1 MLLKIFMP
9 LTNKRRNKPLYKK
22 FLTLR
27 KNIQN
32 NDKFLKFRKKKWQKF
47 QHLTLKFN
55 RKRFYDPI
63 SHVLFNFKDFFS
75 RKFKYNL
82 QNKQRLSFFY
92 GKLRKSYL
100 KKLVRSSL
108 KDSKSTSIHET
119 ILFIK
124 ELETRLDTAIYRT
137 YFSHSFRNARQ
148 LISHKKVYVNNKIVH
163 SNSYTLKKGD
173 IISFDASVFDFVAS
187 NILNSKTWPTP
198 PKHFYVNYKILQ
210 ILVIEDINYTN
221 CLSYYPFWLDFNSF
235 IRFYEK

>member
-1 MLLKIFMP
+1 MFLKIFMP

-92 GKLRKSYL
+92 GRLRKSYL

-108 KDSKSTSIHET
+108 KGKVELVV
-119 ILFIK
+119 ILSGHGQ
-124 ELETRLDTAIYRT
+124 AG
-137 YFSHSFRNARQ
+137 Q
-148 LISHKKVYVNNKIVH
+148 
-163 SNSYTLKKGD
+163 
-173 IISFDASVFDFVAS
+173 
-187 NILNSKTWPTP
+187 
-198 PKHFYVNYKILQ
+198 
-210 ILVIEDINYTN
+210 TN
-221 CLSYYPFWLDFNSF
+221 CSEWCDHRHQFAVNGNDLDEIRHQGNVGSTAGCGPAAAQGVPPGQFGNWAPERAYWCPGLPVEHMRIDITDRVNLGQANQMSYSANYRGGAPGGGNIDLSAYVVWS
-235 IRFYEK
+235 E